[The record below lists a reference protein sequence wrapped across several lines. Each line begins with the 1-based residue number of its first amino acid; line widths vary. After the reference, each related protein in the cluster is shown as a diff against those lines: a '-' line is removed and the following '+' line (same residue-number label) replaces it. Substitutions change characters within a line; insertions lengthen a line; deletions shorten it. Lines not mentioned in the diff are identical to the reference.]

1 MSVSNIVGTYLLSSS
16 VEKSDGIE
24 WYARAIVAAQTI
36 SNSTGVN
43 VNKVAGV
50 IAALSPNNRWDRNLI
65 DAENVCKVYTNGDES
80 DVLQVK
86 VCTYG
91 KMLLK
96 AVQILQCDKVS
107 EIPGILNG
115 RKIRAFYECIVGKS
129 DAVVVDGHA
138 YSIWI
143 GERLTMK
150 QVPNIGIKLYASITA
165 DYIQATEEINAKF
178 NTNLMPYQVQAI
190 TWVAW
195 RRLHSVG

>member
-1 MSVSNIVGTYLLSSS
+1 MSVSNIVGVYLLSNS
-16 VEKSDGIE
+16 VEKGDGIE
-24 WYARAIVAAQTI
+24 WYARAMIAAQTI

-50 IAALSPNNRWDRNLI
+50 IAALSPNNRWERNLI
-65 DAENVCKVYTNGDES
+65 DAEYVCKVYINGDVE
-80 DVLQVK
+80 DVMNVK

-96 AVQILQCDKVS
+96 AVNFLQCDNIS
-107 EIPGILNG
+107 EIPTILNG
-115 RKIRAFYECIVGKS
+115 RKIRAFYECIIGKS
-129 DAVVVDGHA
+129 DSVVVDGHA

-165 DYIQATEEINAKF
+165 DYIAATQEINDKF
-178 NTNLMPYQVQAI
+178 NTNLLPFQVQAV
-190 TWVAW
+190 TWVTW
-195 RRLHSVG
+195 KRLYSV

>member
-1 MSVSNIVGTYLLSSS
+1 MTVSNIVGTYLLSNS
-16 VEKSDGIE
+16 VEKCNGVE
-24 WYARAIVAAQTI
+24 WYARAMVAAQAI

-50 IAALSPNNRWDRNLI
+50 ISALSPNNRWERNLI
-65 DAENVCKVYTNGDES
+65 DAENVCKVYINGDVE
-80 DVLQVK
+80 DVLNVK

-96 AVQILQCDKVS
+96 AVNILECDNIS
-107 EIPGILNG
+107 EIPTILNG

-129 DAVVVDGHA
+129 DSVVIDGHA

-165 DYIQATEEINAKF
+165 DYIAATQEINAKF
-178 NTNLMPYQVQAI
+178 NTNLMPFQVQAS
-190 TWVAW
+190 TWVTW
-195 RRLHSVG
+195 KRLHSV

>member
-1 MSVSNIVGTYLLSSS
+1 MSVSNIVGVYLLSNS
-16 VEKSDGIE
+16 VEKGDGIE
-24 WYARAIVAAQTI
+24 WYASAMIAAQTI

-50 IAALSPNNRWDRNLI
+50 IAALSPNNRWERNLI
-65 DAENVCKVYTNGDES
+65 DAENVCKVYINGDVE
-80 DVLQVK
+80 DVMNVK

-96 AVQILQCDKVS
+96 AVNILQCDNIS
-107 EIPGILNG
+107 EIPTILNG
-115 RKIRAFYECIVGKS
+115 RKIRAFYECIIGKS
-129 DAVVVDGHA
+129 DSVVVDGHA

-165 DYIQATEEINAKF
+165 DYIAATQEINDKF
-178 NTNLMPYQVQAI
+178 NTNLLPFQVQAI
-190 TWVAW
+190 TWVTW
-195 RRLHSVG
+195 KSLYSV

>member
-1 MSVSNIVGTYLLSSS
+1 MTVSNIVGTYLLSTG
-16 VEKSDGIE
+16 VEKSEGE
-24 WYARAIVAAQTI
+24 SWYARAMSAAQII

-43 VNKVAGV
+43 VHRVAGV
-50 IAALSPNNRWDRNLI
+50 IAALSPNNRWERNLI
-65 DAENVCKVYTNGDES
+65 DAENVCKVYINGDVG
-80 DVLQVK
+80 DVMNVK

-91 KMLLK
+91 KMLVK
-96 AVQILQCDKVS
+96 AVNILQCDNIS

-115 RKIRAFYECIVGKS
+115 RKIRAFYECIIGKS

-150 QVPNIGIKLYASITA
+150 QVPNIGIKLYANITA
-165 DYIQATEEINAKF
+165 DYIQATKEINDKF
-178 NTNLMPYQVQAI
+178 NTNLMPFQVQAI

>member
-1 MSVSNIVGTYLLSSS
+1 MLATDI
-16 VEKSDGIE
+16 EKGEGSD
-24 WYARAIVAAQTI
+24 WYARAMIAAQTI

-50 IAALSPNNRWDRNLI
+50 IAALSPNNRWERNLI
-65 DAENVCKVYTNGDES
+65 DAENVCKVFVNGDVD
-80 DVLQVK
+80 DVMNVK

-91 KMLLK
+91 KMLVK
-96 AVQILQCDKVS
+96 AVKVLQCDKVS
-107 EIPGILNG
+107 EIPTILNG

-150 QVPNIGIKLYASITA
+150 QVPNIGIKLYANITA
-165 DYIQATEEINAKF
+165 DYIQATQEINAKF
-178 NTNLMPYQVQAI
+178 NANLLPFQVQAI

>member
-1 MSVSNIVGTYLLSSS
+1 MTVSNIVGTYLLSNS
-16 VEKSDGIE
+16 VEKCNGVE
-24 WYARAIVAAQTI
+24 WYARAMVAAQAI

-50 IAALSPNNRWDRNLI
+50 ISALSPNNRWERNLI
-65 DAENVCKVYTNGDES
+65 DAENVCKVYINGDVE
-80 DVLQVK
+80 DVMNVK

-96 AVQILQCDKVS
+96 AVNILECDNIS
-107 EIPGILNG
+107 EIPTILNG

-129 DAVVVDGHA
+129 DSVVIDGHA

-165 DYIQATEEINAKF
+165 DYIAATQEINAKF
-178 NTNLMPYQVQAI
+178 NTNLMPFQVQAI
-190 TWVAW
+190 TWVTLK
-195 RRLHSVG
+195 RLHSV

>member
-16 VEKSDGIE
+16 VEKYEGVN
-24 WYARAIVAAQTI
+24 WYSRAMVAAQTI

-50 IAALSPNNRWDRNLI
+50 IAALSPNNRWERNLI
-65 DAENVCKVYTNGDES
+65 DAENVCKVYINGDVD
-80 DVLQVK
+80 DVMNVK

-150 QVPNIGIKLYASITA
+150 QVPSIGIKLYANITA

-178 NTNLMPYQVQAI
+178 NTNLMPFQVQAI

-195 RRLHSVG
+195 RRLHSVA